1 MYGHFIVDNARAQT
15 AAISVSILDK
25 VSTEKLITHRM

>member
-1 MYGHFIVDNARAQT
+1 MYGHFTVDNATAQT

-25 VSTEKLITHRM
+25 ETTEQLITHRM